1 MFAACLTPDLSRE
14 DAVGIIGQVYVA
26 EAKAREGSRPIPT
39 VKPAEPRPDPF
50 IEQEEGFPSA
60 PPVNVALYPDPQ
72 RQVRAEVGI
81 PYRRG
86 PLPCSAPGRMPWA
99 ASAIFYAKALSKGS
113 PICYNNSL

>member
-1 MFAACLTPDLSRE
+1 M
-14 DAVGIIGQVYVA
+14 GIIGQVYVA

-50 IEQEEGFPSA
+50 IEQKEGFPFS

-86 PLPCSAPGRMPWA
+86 PLPCSARLAWPQFSR
-99 ASAIFYAKALSKGS
+99 L
-113 PICYNNSL
+113 CR

>member
-1 MFAACLTPDLSRE
+1 MFA

-50 IEQEEGFPSA
+50 IEQEEGFPFT

-86 PLPCSAPGRMPWA
+86 PLPCSAPGRMPWT

-113 PICYNNSL
+113 RICYNELL